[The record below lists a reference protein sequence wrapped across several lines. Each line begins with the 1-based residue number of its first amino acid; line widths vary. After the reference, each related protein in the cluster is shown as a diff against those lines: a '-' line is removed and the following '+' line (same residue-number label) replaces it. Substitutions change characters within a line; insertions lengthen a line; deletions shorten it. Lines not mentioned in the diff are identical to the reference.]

1 MKKLIVGLLPV
12 MALMFTIVSA
22 WVIKVED
29 ATEKTSSCISSQSE
43 DRYYYIAHDNYT
55 VFPDDTFGNT
65 VDSLISKGPDTSV
78 QIWRNWILSDCNDW
92 WRIST
97 VVSASDSDG
106 ALVIANDDGCILN
119 KPSYTKINNP
129 TAIDAQIHYTIWYR
143 KVFEWWANTLTSRL
157 YHRNQGVNVWTCY
170 PGWNTE
176 ADSDN
181 CPKVSVKYGDQN
193 YHKWECLNYRVF
205 RCGDGLINR
214 PDWTKNYNN
223 WTYNEECD
231 PNHPDWKNRTDWQ
244 SCNPNTC
251 KIEYEAPVCSSNYNN
266 KKVYTNNSTP
276 YLKGLDSENLCNL
289 WKLTQNTFRQIWT
302 PIQYTWWC
310 TNGTQSTSSNECKFK
325 QYRCGDG
332 EVNWWWD
339 WSSFINGAHYE
350 QCDPEASEWKNRTDW
365 QKCNSSCNI
374 EYTASC
380 GRLDRDDAKYNSNY
394 PSQRITENSAWL
406 CDMWQ
411 VKAWSFKYDKE
422 TWKYTWD
429 CVNGNST
436 DKCEAQDLWCGDWEK
451 NGTEQCD
458 YKDTDKKE
466 WWGWK
471 RETCNDKCVR
481 EPIPQ
486 EGPVCDS
493 SFSGHTEY
501 TTYSSDWLNRNS
513 WLCTRWQVTYFNS
526 EWSTWS
532 QRKFTWKCNND
543 DLDITC
549 TAKQEWCGDGEKNWG
564 EVCDPNDT
572 VNKKWWWDAWCS
584 STCDKAIYD
593 SGVCGSKYKE
603 KKTYLDISKDWI
615 TDTTPGL
622 CDKWDVTNFY
632 KHSSSHVYTWQCDNH
647 WNISDTCR
655 ADQEWCGDGVKNG
668 WEQCDYKDQYE
679 VNWWN
684 DWCSTSCEKKI
695 QPDNWECN
703 DTFYYTLRY
712 GWKYTFYDKFIPWG
726 TRYLYDF
733 SVKFD
738 EKKPYDFNQWENPT
752 FSWMEDLGDGVYK
765 VVSTTRRVIKSQ
777 PQYEI
782 KTHPNF
788 GDSSYDDIYIE
799 YTIKYSDKAYSP
811 KPDDSMLKTHKE
823 CAYYKISRC
832 GDGKIDTDWEGKREQ
847 DKAEE
852 CDPGSE
858 ETKVLPDGRICNAD
872 CTISD
877 VPAPICNSQYSGQ
890 VVDNL
895 TENDNLCSEWT
906 YVPGSLHFDEAT
918 NTWTWECDN
927 VAWKWVECSATKK
940 VAPGWEPV
948 IEKTLKDKVMVRSIN
963 QKLTWTVEVTAKWWD
978 IEDFKVRDKLPKVLK
993 YETYRI
999 IKNEDNLKVSDKP
1012 SGPVESWSYN
1022 IYTWDVKWKLHEG
1035 HKLVIEIDSTVIK
1048 MPTKKDDYLNIAC
1061 VEDDDVIKCDDDQPW
1076 TAEIVKELQDK
1087 KEVRYTW
1094 QELDWKVT
1102 VTAKW
1107 WDIEDFDIW
1116 DKMPVELEYEGWE
1129 LDKKNTQNWITV
1141 TYDESRSPKLSW
1153 DVNIHYWDVKWVLY
1167 SGNKITMIVKS
1178 TVKRMP
1184 MSWEDIL
1191 NIACVV
1197 QDGTEID
1204 CDHDNPPT
1212 PKWEP
1217 KIEKTLKD
1225 KVIVKAVNQK
1235 LTWTVRVTAKWWD
1248 ITDFKV
1254 RDKLPKVLKYET
1266 YRIVKNEDNLK
1277 LPKKP
1282 SGPVESWSNNIYTW
1296 DVEWTL
1302 HEGNELVIEIDS
1314 TVIKMPTK
1322 KDDYLNIACVEDD
1335 DVIKCDDD
1343 QPWTAEIVKELQDK
1357 KEVRYTWQELDW
1369 KVTVTAK
1376 WWDIEDFDIWDKMP
1390 VELEYE
1396 GWELDKKNTQNW
1408 ITVTY
1413 DESRSPKLS
1422 WDVNIHYWDV
1432 KWVLYS
1438 GNKITMIVKSTVKR
1452 MPMSWEDIL
1461 NIACVVQDGT
1471 EIDCDHDNPPKW
1483 DWKLTIDKT
1492 LVWKQTVENTGD
1504 ILEWEIKVTASW
1516 WAVTWWFKISDI
1528 VPYVLEFTWV
1538 YSVKYN
1544 PAGLKMWK
1552 WYKWDM
1558 SELRTWKWETLTG
1571 EVWTLDVSWDMEK
1584 DQSLIL
1590 RVTTKVIK
1598 MPKNDKEYRNVACV
1612 IKDWKVDCDG
1622 DEPEMKPNVKIEKHI
1637 LNKDW
1642 KEVDS
1647 ITWNVNDKITY
1658 IIRFENNG
1666 DVGLFVTLK
1675 DYLPKSV
1682 DFLSGELIVW
1692 KTTYKWETSTWNF
1705 ATVYNWEKIQV
1716 DGITINK
1723 YAKVYLKAWE
1733 GWVLTVVGQI
1743 KEPKDEK
1750 ESRTNFACI
1759 FDDDGNE
1766 IACDDAHHNIE
1777 KNVSCKPDLSP
1788 ASFDPVCT
1796 SDAGEFSTTVTC
1808 KTAWWKADIE
1818 IWCDGKSIV
1827 TWHTNLLTW
1836 TCSSKEHDKDHKV
1849 QCKINNSFTWA
1860 NWEVCEKSFRRNTK
1874 TCGGWWTTTTVTPGS
1889 DPDPLSCKSMDYD
1902 SVSGIAKCTPSEKA
1916 YIKIDCGNEKI
1927 YTSKEKEP
1935 NAKYD
1940 CGWPA
1945 TPKCY
1950 VSDDKKEWV
1959 SSSKCWDLWCFN
1971 INAWNFSIEEW
1982 EILPFYWN
1990 MNNMDEK
1997 YKQKGNYIEIN
2008 DNYKNPEEK
2017 YDNPENYSCAEGDQW
2032 KIAKDSMVCVFNI
2045 YDGDKYHKW
2054 EYKWKKDYNNPLYT
2068 IEWPC
2073 LASPKALG
2081 SSSSIKKKP
2090 LIESWY
2096 DTMINVYCGGDKDA
2110 CDFHY
2115 NETENDAL
2123 FPTAVYYI
2131 EKFWWDAQVPYT
2143 IEWWDRELKWNLQ
2156 GKTDKALWEYK
2167 LELSEVRYLECGEN
2181 GKLKQAKN
2189 TNACQS
2195 NFVLTNSYTVQKTPS
2210 WNLTASTDELSKYR
2224 DYNRANNR
2232 AYTFD
2237 KFINAIKTTDYKANQ
2252 HVESAMKTF
2261 IDKYS
2266 KLAVNVDVWA
2276 NSFLNGANVRKVP
2289 WKSIYFVDG
2298 DITIKWWTVKKPF
2311 TIVQTKGKTTINWNV
2326 QNNMMLLTLWDI
2338 EFKWTNCQNDQ
2349 IVQWIFYAKGSLQRD
2364 QRYRNDNIDGT
2375 WCTNW
2380 WLHVKWVLIWNNFN
2394 TLMDWSRSNLND
2406 WFKVNWSEQ
2415 DISNQRKNMIMNW
2428 ASVVIEYSPSIFTK
2442 STMPPGA
2449 KDFTTALDIYKK

>member
-78 QIWRNWILSDCNDW
+78 QIRRNWILSDCNDW

-481 EPIPQ
+481 ESIPQ

-890 VVDNL
+890 IVDNL

-927 VAWKWVECSATKK
+927 VAWVGKECSATKK
-940 VAPGWEPV
+940 AAPKWRPE
-948 IEKTLKDKVMVRSIN
+948 IEKTLKNKVIVNAIG
-963 QKLTWTVEVTAKWWD
+963 QKLTWRVRVIAKWWD
-978 IEDFKVRDKLPKVLK
+978 VTDFKVQDKLPKVLK

-1061 VEDDDVIKCDDDQPW
+1061 VEDDGKVDCDKANPW

-1116 DKMPVELEYEGWE
+1116 DKMPVELKYEGWE
-1129 LDKKNTQNWITV
+1129 LDKKNTQNWI
-1141 TYDESRSPKLSW
+1141 
-1153 DVNIHYWDVKWVLY
+1153 I
-1167 SGNKITMIVKS
+1167 
-1178 TVKRMP
+1178 
-1184 MSWEDIL
+1184 
-1191 NIACVV
+1191 
-1197 QDGTEID
+1197 
-1204 CDHDNPPT
+1204 
-1212 PKWEP
+1212 
-1217 KIEKTLKD
+1217 
-1225 KVIVKAVNQK
+1225 
-1235 LTWTVRVTAKWWD
+1235 
-1248 ITDFKV
+1248 
-1254 RDKLPKVLKYET
+1254 
-1266 YRIVKNEDNLK
+1266 
-1277 LPKKP
+1277 
-1282 SGPVESWSNNIYTW
+1282 
-1296 DVEWTL
+1296 
-1302 HEGNELVIEIDS
+1302 
-1314 TVIKMPTK
+1314 
-1322 KDDYLNIACVEDD
+1322 
-1335 DVIKCDDD
+1335 
-1343 QPWTAEIVKELQDK
+1343 
-1357 KEVRYTWQELDW
+1357 
-1369 KVTVTAK
+1369 
-1376 WWDIEDFDIWDKMP
+1376 
-1390 VELEYE
+1390 
-1396 GWELDKKNTQNW
+1396 
-1408 ITVTY
+1408 VTY

-1666 DVGLFVTLK
+1666 DVDLFVMLK

-1723 YAKVYLKAWE
+1723 YTKVYLKAWE

-1777 KNVSCKPDLSP
+1777 PKGMKCEKLDIPSWNIPNGGWSKDNIKCIASGGVADLIVIDCWEG
-1788 ASFDPVCT
+1788 ASWNRYITWSNT
-1796 SDAGEFSTTVTC
+1796 S
-1808 KTAWWKADIE
+1808 
-1818 IWCDGKSIV
+1818 
-1827 TWHTNLLTW
+1827 LLTGKCNYPSW
-1836 TCSSKEHDKDHKV
+1836 EKTYNLKCTVKKDSKDYNSEN
-1849 QCKINNSFTWA
+1849 CKWSVTVEWP
-1860 NWEVCEKSFRRNTK
+1860 W
-1874 TCGGWWTTTTVTPGS
+1874 GWWTPPIVTPPGGGG

-1940 CGWPA
+1940 CGPAA

-1959 SSSKCWDLWCFN
+1959 SSHKCWDVWCFN

-1997 YKQKGNYIEIN
+1997 YKQKENYIEIN
-2008 DNYKNPEEK
+2008 DDYGKAIEK
-2017 YDNPENYSCAEGDQW
+2017 YDNPGSYSCDKEDRW

-2045 YDGDKYHKW
+2045 YDGDVYHKG
-2054 EYKWKKDYNNPLYT
+2054 ERNGDKYYEKPLYT
-2068 IEWPC
+2068 ITWPC
-2073 LASPKALG
+2073 LASSPA
-2081 SSSSIKKKP
+2081 IKKKP

-2096 DTMINVYCGGDKDA
+2096 DTMICTYCDCDETN

-2115 NETENDAL
+2115 NEKENDKL

-2167 LELSEVRYLECGEN
+2167 LELSEVRYLECNEN
-2181 GKLKQAKN
+2181 GEFEQGKN

-2210 WNLTASTDELSKYR
+2210 WNLTASTDELRKYR

-2364 QRYRNDNIDGT
+2364 QRYRNDKIDGT

-2394 TLMDWSRSNLND
+2394 TLMDWSRSNLNN

-2449 KDFTTALDIYKK
+2449 EDFTTALDIYKK